1 MSDALMPAGDLLAFW
16 LSPWVLGLFGLAIGS
31 FLNVV
36 IHRLPQ
42 MMERGWWG
50 EIAAQLKDGEAW
62 RRLGAEPPPPAVL
75 ATAGEAVEQRLDA
88 LPPLGL
94 ARPRSACP
102 VCGHKIAWHENL
114 PLVGWLRLRG
124 RCSACGAPISARYPV
139 VELATGALF
148 FALAMHFGP
157 TPAALVWCV
166 AGALLVAMTMID
178 IDTQYLPDDLTLP
191 LLALG
196 LFAAGLGWIP
206 VSMSDAAWG
215 ALAGWFGLW
224 AVNAT
229 FKLVRGVDG
238 MGGGDFKLLA
248 GLGALLGWKVLPA
261 IVLLSSAVGAVVG
274 IALIAL
280 RRHGWA
286 KPLPFGP
293 YLVGG
298 GLAAVFFGDALTRL
312 YFPG

>member
-1 MSDALMPAGDLLAFW
+1 MPLEDGAGFW
-16 LSPWVLGLFGLAIGS
+16 LSPWLLGLFGLAIGS

-36 IHRLPQ
+36 IHRLPL
-42 MMERGWWG
+42 MMERGWWA
-50 EIAAQLKDGEAW
+50 EMAAQLKDGAAW
-62 RRLGAEPPPPAVL
+62 QRVDP
-75 ATAGEAVEQRLDA
+75 ATAGSEPPASLTAAAEAVEQRLAA
-88 LPPLGL
+88 LAPLGL
-94 ARPRSACP
+94 ARPRSRCP
-102 VCGHKIAWHENL
+102 SCGHAIAWHENL

-124 RCSACGAPISARYPV
+124 RCSGCGTAISPRYPII
-139 VELATGALF
+139 ELLTGALF
-148 FALAMHFGP
+148 FALATKFGP
-157 TPAALVWCV
+157 TPATLVWCA

-178 IDTQYLPDDLTLP
+178 IDTQYLPDDLTVP
-191 LLALG
+191 LVGLG
-196 LFAAGLGWIP
+196 LFAAGMGWIP
-206 VSMSDAAWG
+206 VTMADAAWG
-215 ALAGWFGLW
+215 ALIGYFALW
-224 AVNAT
+224 AINAS
-229 FKLVRGVDG
+229 FKLVRGIDG

-248 GLGALLGWKVLPA
+248 GLGALLGWKLLPA
-261 IVLLSSAVGAVVG
+261 IVLLSSAVGALVG

>member
-1 MSDALMPAGDLLAFW
+1 MPLADGLGYWF
-16 LSPWVLGLFGLAIGS
+16 SPWVLGLLGLAIGS

-36 IHRLPQ
+36 IHRLPLI
-42 MMERGWWG
+42 MERGWWA
-50 EIAAQLKDGEAW
+50 EMAAQLQDGEAW
-62 RRLGAEPPPPAVL
+62 KRVDPAPAAAESAVALTAAGEIVQRRLEAL
-75 ATAGEAVEQRLDA
+75 A
-88 LPPLGL
+88 PLSL
-94 ARPRSACP
+94 ARPRSRCP
-102 VCGHKIAWHENL
+102 ACGHAIAWHENL

-124 RCSACGAPISARYPV
+124 RCSACRTPISVRYPIIEAV
-139 VELATGALF
+139 TGALF
-148 FALAMHFGP
+148 FALATKFGP
-157 TPAALVWCV
+157 TPATLVWCA
-166 AGALLVAMTMID
+166 AGALLIAMTMID

-191 LLALG
+191 LIGLG
-196 LFAAGLGWIP
+196 IFAAGMGWIP
-206 VSMSDAAWG
+206 VTMADAAWG
-215 ALAGWFGLW
+215 ALVGFFALW
-224 AVNAT
+224 AINAS
-229 FKLVRGVDG
+229 FKLVRGIDG

-248 GLGALLGWKVLPA
+248 GLGALLGWKLLPA

-312 YFPG
+312 YFPF

>member
-1 MSDALMPAGDLLAFW
+1 MPAGELLAFW

-42 MMERGWWG
+42 MMERGWWA
-50 EIAAQLKDGEAW
+50 EIASQLKDAEAW
-62 RRLGAEPPPPAVL
+62 KRVDAKAPAPV
-75 ATAGEAVEQRLDA
+75 ACAAAGEALEQRLEA
-88 LPPLGL
+88 LAPLGL
-94 ARPRSACP
+94 ATPRSACP
-102 VCGHKIAWHENL
+102 ACGHAIAWHENL
-114 PLVGWLRLRG
+114 PVVGWLRLRG
-124 RCSACGAPISARYPV
+124 KCSACSAGISVRYPI
-139 VELATGALF
+139 VEAATGALF
-148 FALAMHFGP
+148 FALAWHFGP
-157 TPAALVWCV
+157 TPAALVWCI
-166 AGALLVAMTMID
+166 AGALLMAMTMID

-191 LLALG
+191 LIGLG
-196 LFAAGLGWIP
+196 LFAAGMGWIP
-206 VSMSDAAWG
+206 VAMADAAWG
-215 ALAGWFGLW
+215 ALVGYFALW
-224 AVNAT
+224 AINAT

-248 GLGALLGWKVLPA
+248 GLGALLGWKLLPA

-286 KPLPFGP
+286 RPLPFGP